1 MINKKGSHVGIIL
14 SFVIFIFFVVSLYT
28 ILYPETQKKE
38 EKKQIL
44 ESASELLI
52 KNMSYEL
59 ISNVLNINQYN
70 PPSNPPCFS
79 VPNISDKNV
88 IVKKLGT
95 SDIKQSKIESDNLLI
110 EWDNLKKFEIYHSEK
125 FAASI
130 ASLSSCNVLLQNQ
143 YNFGVTKTE
152 KYVFIDDVNGI
163 KTNYENKY
171 IQLKDSL
178 NIPAGVEFWFEFVK
192 DDGTKISP
200 TKPDIDSNIEK
211 YKKETIVEY
220 FDSNANIKVGY
231 LNFEVW

>member
-14 SFVIFIFFVVSLYT
+14 SFVIFIFFVTSLYT
-28 ILYPETQKKE
+28 ILYPATQKKE
-38 EKKQIL
+38 EKRQIL

-59 ISNVLNINQYN
+59 ISNVLNIESFTLQVTI
-70 PPSNPPCFS
+70 SCFS

-95 SDIKQSKIESDNLLI
+95 SDIISSKIESNNLLI
-110 EWDNLKKFEIYHSEK
+110 KWDTLKKFEIYHSEK
-125 FAASI
+125 FAAST
-130 ASLSSCNVLLQNQ
+130 ASLSSCSGIPQGE
-143 YNFGVTKTE
+143 YNFGVTKTK
-152 KYVFIDDVNGI
+152 KYVFIDDVDGI
-163 KTNYENKY
+163 KKNYETEY

-178 NIPAGVEFWFEFVK
+178 SIPAGVEFWFEFVK